1 MLQIIWYFLMVVYLI
16 ACIGL
21 ILVVLLQK
29 GKGTGFAGAFGIGP
43 GSDTVFGPR
52 ASKSLPVRM
61 TYIMAG
67 LFVVLSLTMSILG
80 GWIVKGKA
88 PDKAPEVESAG
99 MTALEERGLQD
110 APGEAEAAEGAS
122 GEIDAPAAE
131 DTEGA
136 EGAEPAAPAA
146 EETEPSDAAADS
158 DSTEAKPESEG

>member
-16 ACIGL
+16 ACFGL
-21 ILVVLLQK
+21 IAVVLLQK

-67 LFVVLSLTMSILG
+67 LFVVLSLTMSLLG
-80 GWIVKGKA
+80 GWIVKGQA
-88 PDKAPEVESAG
+88 PDKAPEIESAG

-110 APGEAEAAEGAS
+110 APGEAEAAEGGS
-122 GEIDAPAAE
+122 GEAAAPAAE
-131 DTEGA
+131 GTESA
-136 EGAEPAAPAA
+136 TPAA